1 MFYMV
6 FFIFI
11 NVLFVFDIFESIV
24 YFLNEE
30 GYRKCINRFK
40 EKICLVIC
48 GFIFNI
54 S

>member
-1 MFYMV
+1 MV

-30 GYRKCINRFK
+30 GYRKCIIGLKKRYVW
-40 EKICLVIC
+40 LYVY